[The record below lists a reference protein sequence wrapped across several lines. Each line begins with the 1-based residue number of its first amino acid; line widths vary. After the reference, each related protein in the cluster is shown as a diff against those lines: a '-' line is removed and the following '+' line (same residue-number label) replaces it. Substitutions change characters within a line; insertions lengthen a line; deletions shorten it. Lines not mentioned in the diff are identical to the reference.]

1 MPTFLNMSGFI
12 VVPTLNIT
20 ILRKDVCSSY
30 LVSSSKGARLQP
42 MFFP

>member
-1 MPTFLNMSGFI
+1 MPTSLNMSGFI
-12 VVPTLNIT
+12 VVPTLNI
-20 ILRKDVCSSY
+20 ILRKDVYSSY